1 MIIAGISSAD
11 NNSLAL
17 AGPGAA
23 GFGLMKIQK
32 SGSNCLNLGTTSSTC
47 SGFIFAPD
55 PNTLT
60 SMFGLSALSSNNK
73 SNIGEVPILPLLN
86 IAILTTIISQ

>member
-32 SGSNCLNLGTTSSTC
+32 SGSNCLNLGTTSYYH
-47 SGFIFAPD
+47 
-55 PNTLT
+55 
-60 SMFGLSALSSNNK
+60 
-73 SNIGEVPILPLLN
+73 NI
-86 IAILTTIISQ
+86 TIIFIVFAYYKVNVKKQIKNFIY